1 MTKGRV
7 YMDTSFVL
15 SHLHVDGHTEE
26 ARKWT
31 ERLSGPG
38 VISPLVRLE
47 FHNMLWRKVG
57 HDGFERGHA
66 DEIISEFEEQ
76 IEGGWFFLEPVD
88 QDCLDER
95 AMGLTRLYAQ
105 ELKVRALDILHV
117 ALALELGV
125 RSFWTF
131 DLRQRKL
138 AERVGFKVG
147 PAGSSR

>member
-1 MTKGRV
+1 
-7 YMDTSFVL
+7 MDTSFVL
-15 SHLHVDGHTEE
+15 SHLHLDGHTEE
-26 ARKWT
+26 AREWIG
-31 ERLSGPG
+31 RLSGPG

-57 HDGFERGHA
+57 HNGFERGHA
-66 DEIISEFEEQ
+66 DEIISEFEDQ
-76 IEGGWFFLEPVD
+76 IEGGWFVLERVD
-88 QDCLDER
+88 RDRLDER

-117 ALALELGV
+117 AQALELGV

-147 PAGSSR
+147 LTGASP

>member
-1 MTKGRV
+1 MAKGSV

-15 SHLHVDGHTEE
+15 SHLHDDGHTEK
-26 ARKWT
+26 AREWI
-31 ERLSGPG
+31 RQLSGPG

-57 HDGFERGHA
+57 HDGFERSHA

-76 IEGGWFFLEPVD
+76 IEGGWFCLERVD
-88 QDCLDER
+88 RDRLDER

-117 ALALELGV
+117 AHALELGV

-131 DLRQRKL
+131 DLRQKKL

-147 PAGSSR
+147 LLGD